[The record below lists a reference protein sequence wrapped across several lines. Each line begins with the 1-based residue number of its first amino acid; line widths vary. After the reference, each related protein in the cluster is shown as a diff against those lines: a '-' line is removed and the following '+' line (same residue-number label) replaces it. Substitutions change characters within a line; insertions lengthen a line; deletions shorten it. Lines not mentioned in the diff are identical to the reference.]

1 MGAFGQ
7 YPAAK
12 HQPVQVGLGLSKGH
26 IGQADAD
33 QRCAGCMLIHAKQ
46 LLAQSGKATDSELSQ
61 QAFPV
66 RIVAIKRRGADANL
80 LGNGAQA
87 DGTVAF
93 KAQYGQGLIVGLLV
107 EIAVVICGACHTDPL
122 LQVNGVNIGMDKRP
136 ASMVFSWLGVGQD
149 MPSRRPKI
157 GLCRF
162 FAR

>member
-1 MGAFGQ
+1 MGR
-7 YPAAK
+7 
-12 HQPVQVGLGLSKGH
+12 S
-26 IGQADAD
+26 D
-33 QRCAGCMLIHAKQ
+33 
-46 LLAQSGKATDSELSQ
+46 
-61 QAFPV
+61 
-66 RIVAIKRRGADANL
+66 GAE
-80 LGNGAQA
+80 
-87 DGTVAF
+87 GTVDV
-93 KAQYGQGLIVGLLV
+93 KAQDGQGLIVGLLV